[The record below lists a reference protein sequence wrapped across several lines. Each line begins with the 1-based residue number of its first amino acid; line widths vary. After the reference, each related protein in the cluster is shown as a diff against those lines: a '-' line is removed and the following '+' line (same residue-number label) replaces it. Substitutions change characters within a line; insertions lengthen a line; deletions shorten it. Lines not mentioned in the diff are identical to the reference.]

1 MVLTDNITSLKK
13 HYPDIWEK
21 LRDRN
26 PQLMDQVRLEETK
39 SQDKDHTLAVC
50 LESGWNYIHSKYNPM
65 QEAERFIESLE
76 DIGDR
81 HVLFFGVG
89 LGYHIDEFIKSKP
102 NNSFSLYEPNMA
114 VFHQLMGH
122 KKIDDWSPTK
132 KLKHLMIEENPEDC
146 KKNLMELTNF
156 LEDELYLVILPSYK
170 RILTEQTEQFI
181 KTFRDVVYE
190 TRDRLLTGK
199 VFAKRMAINGLF
211 NLPTI
216 IKTPNILEA
225 HKDQFKG
232 KPAIIVGAGPSLN
245 DEFENLRH
253 IKENGLGY
261 IFSVGSSINQL
272 LNADILPDAAFAYDG
287 SAMNS
292 KVFQK
297 VIEEKIDS
305 VPLIFGST
313 MGFETVQNYCGEK
326 ANFLVRDDYI
336 MDLFLKK
343 TDDESF
349 QYIDRFGSIATLTLQ
364 ILDYMG
370 FAPIIFVGQNLAYRG
385 DQIYAK
391 GIEYTGTELGQDR
404 REYAVEVKDVYGNTT
419 LSGRGHVSMREELE
433 ELIQKISR
441 TDIINTTK
449 GGAHIEGT
457 VFLPMEELI
466 TTHLTSRNVVNSNWL
481 NSFVENDTGN
491 YDISHFK
498 QMIKELIVSQ
508 DELIKII
515 RRFAELLEDMNS
527 FITTRNDKQLEVC
540 LNKFDKMFDRLQ
552 ANKLNLRI
560 IQPMNHLEF
569 QLILKMFD
577 EIRSNPDAK
586 SKSRRV
592 VDQFGNYLISCQ
604 TDTAL
609 VKRLLEKIH
618 EEVSGEAILV

>member
-26 PQLMDQVRLEETK
+26 PQLMDHVRLEETK
-39 SQDKDHTLAVC
+39 SQDLTLAVC

-65 QEAERFIESLE
+65 QEAERFIETLE

-89 LGYHIDEFIKSKP
+89 LGYHIDEFIKRKP

-114 VFHQLMGH
+114 VFHQLMGR

-132 KLKHLMIEENPEDC
+132 KLKHVMVEENPEDC

-170 RILTEQTEQFI
+170 RILLEQTEQFI

-199 VFAKRMAINGLF
+199 VFAKRMAINGFF

-297 VIEEKIDS
+297 VIEGKIDS

-385 DQIYAK
+385 DQIYAQ
-391 GIEYTGTELGQDR
+391 GIEYTGTELGQER

-433 ELIQKISR
+433 ELIQKIAR

-449 GGAHIEGT
+449 GGAQIEGT
-457 VFLPMEELI
+457 VFLPLEELI

-481 NSFVENDTGN
+481 NSIVENDNCN

-498 QMIKELIVSQ
+498 QVIKELIVSQ

-604 TDTAL
+604 ADTAL
-609 VKRLLEKIH
+609 IKRLLEKIH
-618 EEVSGEAILV
+618 EEVTGEAILV